1 MLSFSMSAK
10 CTSIISLLPHLCLV
24 WCLNTSAAEYPV
36 QLLIRETLATHPA
49 MRGQEFL
56 MQSSQ
61 ANVDAAKW
69 QFYPTPSLS
78 AEQGRFDAS
87 DPTYQG
93 DNRVYTMRLQ
103 QPLWTGGRLTAGLD
117 KARANEAASKG
128 SAQDVAQ
135 NLTLSVVDGC
145 GDFGAGELKV
155 IAYKQSLG
163 VHDTLLKRV
172 QRRVK
177 EGASPE
183 SDLLLA
189 QSRFAST
196 ESDLAAAQTQ
206 RQVAL
211 ERLRELVG
219 RSLISPEICTV
230 GVQFP
235 VMIAYSSDVLVNQAL
250 DLSPALV
257 KLKSDAE
264 SVRQDIEL
272 AKADLSPE
280 IYVRLERQYGNF
292 NVPGYSGVG
301 LNRVFVGMSTRFGAG
316 LSTVSLIDS
325 ARAKY
330 ESALTDIDTR
340 KRQLRELVRSE
351 HARGSSADA
360 RRNFLYTSFKDSERV
375 AQSWDRQFLA
385 GRKQWQDVMNAA
397 REHAQLEV
405 QLADATAQAWTAN
418 WRLLV
423 LTEGVEATLKKEVA
437 VAKQAKK

>member
-1 MLSFSMSAK
+1 MSAS
-10 CTSIISLLPHLCLV
+10 CTFILNLLPHLCLA
-24 WCLNTSAAEYPV
+24 WCFNTSAAEYPV
-36 QLLIRETLATHPA
+36 QILIRETLATHPA
-49 MRGQEFL
+49 IRGQEFL

-61 ANVDAAKW
+61 FNVDAAKW

-117 KARANEAASKG
+117 KARANEEASKG
-128 SAQDVAQ
+128 SAQEVAQ
-135 NLTLSVVDGC
+135 SLALSVVDGC

-155 IAYKQSLG
+155 IAYKNSLG
-163 VHDTLLKRV
+163 THDTLLKRV

-177 EGASPE
+177 EGASPD
-183 SDLLLA
+183 SDLILA
-189 QSRFAST
+189 QSRFSST
-196 ESDLAAAQTQ
+196 ESDLAAAQAQ

-230 GVQFP
+230 VGAQFP
-235 VMIAYSSDVLVNQAL
+235 VMVAQSSDVLVNQAL
-250 DLSPALV
+250 DSSPGLA
-257 KLKSDAE
+257 KLKSNAE
-264 SVRQDIEL
+264 SIRQDIEL

-280 IYVRLERQYGNF
+280 LYVRLERQYGNF

-301 LNRVFVGMSTRFGAG
+301 LNRIFVGMSTRFGAG
-316 LSTVSLIDS
+316 LSNVSVIDS

-340 KRQLRELVRSE
+340 RRQLREFVRSE
-351 HARGSSADA
+351 YTLGLSADA
-360 RRNFLYTSFKDSERV
+360 RRNFLYTSFKDSEKV
-375 AQSWDRQFLA
+375 SQSWDRQFLA

-418 WRLLV
+418 WKLLV
-423 LTEGVEATLKKEVA
+423 LAEGVEATVKKQIV
-437 VAKQAKK
+437 VAKPIKK

>member
-1 MLSFSMSAK
+1 MQ
-10 CTSIISLLPHLCLV
+10 I
-24 WCLNTSAAEYPV
+24 
-36 QLLIRETLATHPA
+36 LIRETLATHPA
-49 MRGQEFL
+49 IRGQEFL

-61 ANVDAAKW
+61 FNVDAAKW

-117 KARANEAASKG
+117 KARANEEASKG
-128 SAQDVAQ
+128 SAQEVAQ
-135 NLTLSVVDGC
+135 SLALSVVDGC

-155 IAYKQSLG
+155 IAYKNSLG
-163 VHDTLLKRV
+163 THDTLLKRV

-177 EGASPE
+177 EGASPD
-183 SDLLLA
+183 SDLILA
-189 QSRFAST
+189 QSRFSST
-196 ESDLAAAQTQ
+196 ESDLAAAQAQ

-230 GVQFP
+230 VGAQFP
-235 VMIAYSSDVLVNQAL
+235 VMVAQSSDVLVNQAL
-250 DLSPALV
+250 DSSPGLA
-257 KLKSDAE
+257 KLKSNAE
-264 SVRQDIEL
+264 SIRQDIEL

-280 IYVRLERQYGNF
+280 LYVRLERQYGNF

-301 LNRVFVGMSTRFGAG
+301 LNRIFVGMSTRFGAG
-316 LSTVSLIDS
+316 LSNVSVIDS

-340 KRQLRELVRSE
+340 RRQLREFVRSE
-351 HARGSSADA
+351 YTLGLSADA
-360 RRNFLYTSFKDSERV
+360 RRNFLYTSFKDSEKV
-375 AQSWDRQFLA
+375 SQSWDRQFLA

-418 WRLLV
+418 WKLLV
-423 LTEGVEATLKKEVA
+423 LAEGVEATVKKQIV
-437 VAKQAKK
+437 VAKPIKK